1 MSLSSPRNAGGI
13 GAWLELMRVSNS
25 PTVVTNVL
33 AGTAV
38 GLQARLSAIDVPFG
52 QALLVLFG
60 VVLVYLA
67 GMALNDAFD
76 ARIDAR
82 ERPGRPIPSGR
93 ITVARAAFAG
103 FALLGVGTAT
113 LAFASP
119 STAWWALA
127 LAAFVVLYDL
137 LHAVV
142 PGGFLLMAACRGL
155 VFVIAAFA
163 TSSDTDWSLLQWVA
177 GGAFAYVAAVSIA
190 ARDEVRGFGMLA
202 RRASWALPVAAC
214 APLGMWFVE
223 GASPEGALSATL
235 GVGAIAFAVV
245 SVVGGIRAA
254 RNGAARFAVPAAV
267 GIWIGAI
274 PLVDAATCFLLGRPL
289 LGLLCL
295 GLWGIAGALRPR
307 FAAS

>member
-1 MSLSSPRNAGGI
+1 MSLSSPRNAGGV
-13 GAWLELMRVSNS
+13 GAWLTLMRVSNS

-33 AGTAV
+33 AGIAV
-38 GLQARLSAIDVPFG
+38 GLQARLSTIDVPLG
-52 QALLVLFG
+52 QTLLVLFG
-60 VVLVYLA
+60 IVLVYLA
-67 GMALNDAFD
+67 GMVLNDAFD

-93 ITVARAAFAG
+93 ISVGRAMVAG
-103 FALLGVGTAT
+103 FAMLGIGTAT
-113 LAFASP
+113 LAVASP
-119 STAWWALA
+119 ATAWWALA

-137 LHAVV
+137 LHALV
-142 PGGFLLMAACRGL
+142 PGGFLLMAACRAL
-155 VFVIAAFA
+155 VFVIAALA
-163 TSSDTDWSLLQWVA
+163 TSTGTDWAILQWVA
-177 GGAFAYVAAVSIA
+177 GGAFAYVAAVSLA
-190 ARDEVRGFGMLA
+190 ARDEVRGFGLLA

-214 APLGMWFVE
+214 APLGMWFAE
-223 GASPEGALSATL
+223 GVAPDGALSATL

-245 SVVGGIRAA
+245 SVVGGIRTA

-267 GIWIGAI
+267 GSWIGAI

-295 GLWGIAGALRPR
+295 GLWGMAGALRPR